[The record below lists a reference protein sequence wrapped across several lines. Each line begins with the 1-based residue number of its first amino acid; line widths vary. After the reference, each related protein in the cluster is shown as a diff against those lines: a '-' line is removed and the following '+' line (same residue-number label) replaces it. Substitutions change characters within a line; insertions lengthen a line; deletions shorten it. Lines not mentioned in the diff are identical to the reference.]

1 MPFLD
6 EPAEDVPVT
15 RVRDLHDDENFVL
28 ARFERHASH
37 CSRCADPLDAY
48 REGRSLCE
56 RGHQYAIDVAEYIF
70 SKNGKAYSVVD
81 QGFDKQTL
89 VKIPRD
95 CKAARRLL
103 LAIEEGLRLRRSQQ
117 DQPPVISY
125 DSTYPVPPRRQAVSP
140 EPYTQ
145 IIERAPRRRRRVIVY
160 PRGSPN
166 RGSLYESDFVDRI
179 ERHYDSL
186 RVHRPA
192 EYFR

>member
-1 MPFLD
+1 MPFLQ
-6 EPAEDVPVT
+6 EPAEDAPVV

-28 ARFERHASH
+28 SEFERHAGH
-37 CSRCADPLDAY
+37 CSRCADPLDAF

-56 RGHQYAIDVAEYIF
+56 RGHQYAIDVAEYVF

-81 QGFDKQTL
+81 QGFNQQTL

-117 DQPPVISY
+117 QDQGPVISY
-125 DSTYPVPPRRQAVSP
+125 DSTYPVAPRRPAAP

-145 IIERAPRRRRRVIVY
+145 IIERAPRTRRRVIVY
-160 PRGSPN
+160 RRGSPS

-179 ERHYDSL
+179 ERHYDAL